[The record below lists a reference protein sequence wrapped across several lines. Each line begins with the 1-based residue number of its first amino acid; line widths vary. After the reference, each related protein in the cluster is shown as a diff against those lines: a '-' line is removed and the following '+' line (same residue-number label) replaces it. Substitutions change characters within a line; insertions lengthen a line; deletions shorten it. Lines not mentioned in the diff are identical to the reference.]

1 MSGTPTGTIRTSRS
15 ARFATTDRYVTRIDP
30 TLQYFISLSRH
41 VLTQYPWCSFSQ
53 LDASKG
59 KCFGC
64 GKDGANTSL
73 LLRSKLKKDAWY
85 CQLCIM
91 REVHI
96 SRFFILSLSLCPGN
110 FVGMITSVTS
120 CFVSTHV
127 VRVPY
132 FSQKL
137 AIETAAGTTCVNCET
152 DTTSGQ
158 WFNCKYTG
166 TKLCTPCYNKNRLDV
181 AAAAG
186 TCVKSGTD
194 TTVVSGT
201 AAKTSPKV
209 KFA

>member
-1 MSGTPTGTIRTSRS
+1 MRCADVQDPFACTVLVARQRRVKLTLKLKLSFLRRASRWSAPSAKPRRRVSGTPTGTIRTSRS

-41 VLTQYPWCSFSQ
+41 ILTQYPWCSFSQ

-132 FSQKL
+132 FSEKL
-137 AIETAAGTTCVNCET
+137 PSKPPRGRRA
-152 DTTSGQ
+152 
-158 WFNCKYTG
+158 
-166 TKLCTPCYNKNRLDV
+166 
-181 AAAAG
+181 
-186 TCVKSGTD
+186 
-194 TTVVSGT
+194 
-201 AAKTSPKV
+201 
-209 KFA
+209 